1 MKAKAVAVYFL
12 SIFLLCSVLTAVNA
26 DNGYTIKEYI
36 KNYYSEVYQEDA
48 DAAFDKI
55 TIQDTDRKNEL
66 WVLTGDLL
74 EYDIFDNKIEK
85 VSNPYVVQTKERYYI
100 TLQSEKGN
108 ILYLCITK
116 KGEMFFG
123 RYADYDKPNYC
134 EYLVNEADVAAAQ
147 LSQICQTGKNG
158 YINQN
163 VIEGVPECSNWAQ
176 GIVTKGAELSFIPSY
191 LLKTHFSESASRI
204 DFCRMAYRMLNEKQQ
219 IRVIERTHPF
229 TDVDKDE
236 RELAYLY
243 ENGIVKGK
251 SATEFC
257 PNDSIS
263 REEAAT
269 ILDRLFK
276 FIYKTDISDSDK
288 EKLYADDNTISDWA
302 KNSVY
307 SMKTHKIMIG
317 VDNDSFSP
325 KTPFSLEQTVVTL
338 VRIYEYK

>member
-1 MKAKAVAVYFL
+1 MKKIFSFL
-12 SIFLLCSVLTAVNA
+12 MISAMILTTTLCAVNA
-26 DNGYTIKEYI
+26 DNGYTIKDYI
-36 KNYYSEVYQEDA
+36 TNYYSEIYREGA

-55 TIQDTDRKNEL
+55 TIQDTNRKNEL
-66 WVLTGDLL
+66 WVLTGNLSQ
-74 EYDIFDNKIEK
+74 YNIFNNKIEK
-85 VSNPYVVQTKERYYI
+85 VENPYVIQTAERYYI
-100 TLQSEKGN
+100 TLQSTAGN
-108 ILYLCITK
+108 YLYLCITK
-116 KGEMFFG
+116 NGEMFFG

-134 EYLVNEADVAAAQ
+134 EYIVAEYAAVSNE
-147 LSQICQTGKNG
+147 LSQICQTGING

-163 VIEGVPECSNWAQ
+163 AVEGIPKCSEWAL
-176 GIVTKGAELSFIPSY
+176 GYVTKAAEKSFIPTI
-191 LLKTHFSESASRI
+191 LLELNFSESAKRI
-204 DFCRMAYRMLNEKQQ
+204 DFCRMAYRMLNEKEQ
-219 IRVIERTHPF
+219 INVIERTHPF

-243 ENGIVKGK
+243 ENGIIKGK
-251 SATEFC
+251 SATEFY

-276 FIYKTDISDSDK
+276 FIYKTDADNSDK
-288 EKLYADDNTISDWA
+288 EKFYADDNTISDWA

>member
-1 MKAKAVAVYFL
+1 MILLVTFGVA
-12 SIFLLCSVLTAVNA
+12 NA
-26 DNGYTIKEYI
+26 DSDCTVKQYI
-36 KNYYSEVYQEDA
+36 QNYYSENFQENIDLE
-48 DAAFDKI
+48 FEKV
-55 TIQDTDRKNEL
+55 TVQDTEKKNEL

-158 YINQN
+158 YINQY

-276 FIYKTDISDSDK
+276 FIYKPDISDSDK
-288 EKLYADDNTISDWA
+288 EKSYADDNTISDWA

-307 SMKTHKIMIG
+307 SMKTYKIMIG
-317 VDNDSFSP
+317 VDNDLFSP
-325 KTPFSLEQTVVTL
+325 KTPFSLEQTIATL

>member
-1 MKAKAVAVYFL
+1 MKK
-12 SIFLLCSVLTAVNA
+12 LLCFLMITAMILTTTLCAVNA
-26 DNGYTIKEYI
+26 DNGYTIKDYI
-36 KNYYSEVYQEDA
+36 ANYYSEIYREGA
-48 DAAFDKI
+48 DVSFDKI
-55 TIQDTDRKNEL
+55 TIQDTNRKNEL
-66 WVLTGDLL
+66 WILTGNLS
-74 EYDIFDNKIEK
+74 EYNIFNNKIEK
-85 VSNPYVVQTKERYYI
+85 VENPYVIQTAERYYI
-100 TLQSEKGN
+100 TLQSTAGN
-108 ILYLCITK
+108 YLYLCITK
-116 KGEMFFG
+116 NGEMFFG
-123 RYADYDKPNYC
+123 RYADYNKPNYC
-134 EYLVNEADVAAAQ
+134 EYIVAESAAVSNE
-147 LSQICQTGKNG
+147 LSQICQTGING

-163 VIEGVPECSNWAQ
+163 AAEGIPKCSEWAL
-176 GIVTKGAELSFIPSY
+176 GYVTKAAEKSFIPTI
-191 LLKTHFSESASRI
+191 LLELNFSESAKRI
-204 DFCRMAYRMLNEKQQ
+204 DFCRMAYRMLNEKEQ
-219 IRVIERTHPF
+219 INVIERTHPF

-243 ENGIVKGK
+243 ENGIIKGK

-276 FIYKTDISDSDK
+276 FVYKTDADNPDK